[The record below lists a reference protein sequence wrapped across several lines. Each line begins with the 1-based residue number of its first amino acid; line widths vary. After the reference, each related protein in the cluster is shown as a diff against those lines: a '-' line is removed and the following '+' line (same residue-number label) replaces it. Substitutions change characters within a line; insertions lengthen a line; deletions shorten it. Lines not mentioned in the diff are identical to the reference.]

1 MGIDITMAWRN
12 IWRNPRRTILTIAA
26 IAFACILLVFMLS
39 FQLGSYDTMI
49 NASVKI
55 HTGHMQIQAE
65 GYQDSRK
72 IREVI
77 TNPAAVGAIL
87 DQVPDVTAYTYRAMA
102 FALVSSKSRSYGVMV
117 EGIDP
122 RREARVSTLA
132 HIIRQG
138 HYLSA
143 TAAAEGPAGALVGRL
158 LAQNL
163 QLEVG
168 DEITVLGQGFDGS
181 VAATVLRIQGI
192 YASGMDTFDRSA
204 IQMPL
209 AVFQDVFTM
218 GTAVHEVVVMARNLA
233 SVPAIERAISGRLK
247 AIQGP
252 RPLVTLDWK
261 ALTPGLDQA
270 IKMDLVSGAI
280 FYLILI
286 MVVAFSILNT
296 FLMAIFERT
305 HEFGVM
311 MAMGTRPARLTRL
324 VLFESAGMTLVGVTT
339 GIVLGSLITWY
350 FMIHGINMGASSN
363 DIMRQFGI
371 PSRFFP
377 QLSLISATVGPG
389 AVLMITLLAAL
400 YPALKI
406 RRLTPVEA
414 MRHV

>member
-1 MGIDITMAWRN
+1 VGTDIKMAWRN
-12 IWRNPRRTILTIAA
+12 IWRNPRRTALTIAA
-26 IAFACILLVFMLS
+26 IAFACVLLVFMLS

-55 HTGHMQIQAE
+55 HTGHMQIQAQ
-65 GYQDSRK
+65 GYQASRK
-72 IREVI
+72 IRDVI
-77 TNPAAVGAIL
+77 ADPATVGAIL
-87 DQVPDVTAYTYRAMA
+87 DQVPEVTAYTYRAMA
-102 FALVSSKSRSYGVMV
+102 YALVSSPSRSYGVMV

-132 HIIRQG
+132 RIIRQG
-138 HYLSA
+138 RYLSSQPA
-143 TAAAEGPAGALVGRL
+143 GDAPAGALVGRL
-158 LAQNL
+158 LARNL
-163 QLEVG
+163 KLTVG
-168 DEITVLGQGFDGS
+168 DEITVLGQGYDGS

-192 YASGMDTFDRSA
+192 YASGLDAFDRGA
-204 IQMPL
+204 IMIPL
-209 AVFQDVFTM
+209 PVFQTVFSM
-218 GTAVHEVVVMARNLA
+218 GTAVHQVVVTARSLA
-233 SVPAIERAISGRLK
+233 SVPAIERAISGPLK
-247 AIQGP
+247 KTPGP

-270 IKMDLVSGAI
+270 IKMDLVSGGI

-324 VLFESAGMTLVGVTT
+324 VLYESTGMTLVGVLA
-339 GIVLGSLITWY
+339 GIGLGAAITWY
-350 FMIHGINMGASSN
+350 FMIHGIDMGASSN

-389 AVLMITLLAAL
+389 AVLVITLLAAL

-414 MRHV
+414 MRHI